1 MGRKDPRVDAFI
13 KKSAGFARPILTHLR
28 RVVHAGCPGVEETL
42 KWGFPHFVYK
52 GILCSMASFK
62 EHCAFG
68 FWKQSLLAEMK
79 PIRDA
84 SGDDAM
90 GQFGRITSLSD
101 LPDEKTLIRLVSEA
115 AALNDRGVKVP
126 RKPRPKKPP
135 ALRVPDYF
143 MSALRG
149 NRKALAIFEG
159 FNYSRKKDYVEWVA
173 EARRD
178 ETRAS
183 RIETAVAWMADGK
196 ERNWKYARRG
206 TR

>member
-13 KKSAGFARPILTHLR
+13 KKSAGFARPILAHLR

-42 KWGFPHFVYK
+42 KWGFPHFEYK

-68 FWKQSLLAEMK
+68 FWKQSLLAEMR

-84 SGDDAM
+84 VGDDAM

-115 AALNDRGVKVP
+115 AALNDRGVKIP
-126 RKPRPKKPP
+126 RKPRPKTPP

-149 NRKALAIFEG
+149 NRKALATFEG
-159 FNYSRKKDYVEWVA
+159 FNYSRRKDYVEWVT
-173 EARRD
+173 EARRE

-183 RIETAVAWMADGK
+183 RLETAVAWMAAGK
-196 ERNWKYARRG
+196 ERNWKYARRS